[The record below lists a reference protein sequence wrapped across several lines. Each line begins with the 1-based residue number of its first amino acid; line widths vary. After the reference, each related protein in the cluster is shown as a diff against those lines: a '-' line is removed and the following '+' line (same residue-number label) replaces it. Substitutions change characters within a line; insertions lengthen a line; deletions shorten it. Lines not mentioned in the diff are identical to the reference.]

1 MARQKSRVFTEVEL
15 EFMHVLWKLGEATPD
30 DVQSALSEQG
40 RHISVGSIRNMLGI
54 MMGKGYVIRRK
65 IGKAFLYRA
74 KIHKHQARKTMIQ
87 DLLIYAFDGS
97 ESLVVAALLDRSD
110 IRGEELEEIKRIIAD
125 SERKN
130 Q

>member
-1 MARQKSRVFTEVEL
+1 MPRQKSRVFTEVEL
-15 EFMHVLWKLGEATPD
+15 EFMHVIWKLGEATPD
-30 DVQSALSEQG
+30 ELGAALCEQG

-54 MMGKGYVIRRK
+54 MMQKGYIIRRK
-65 IGKAFLYRA
+65 NGKAFHYRA
-74 KIHKHQARKTMIQ
+74 KIHKDQARKTMIQ
-87 DLLIYAFDGS
+87 DLLVNAFDGS

-125 SERKN
+125 SERKK